1 MDIGKQ
7 NQLIFYILI
16 FSSFLLVSGCSDPG
30 ALKKDE
36 VLIQVEDQVMTSL
49 DFAKAL
55 EFSNTAYPHNAIQDK
70 GLLKTIR
77 LRLMDQLIEE
87 MILVQKAKELHIVVS
102 EPEIQRAVDEIKKDY
117 PDDEFRETFLE
128 NAVSYETWKNRLKI
142 RILMEKVI
150 RSDLEDKIK
159 VTKEDISG
167 YYKDQDPDGTLA
179 LDAESVAGEPEMNEM
194 IMKNIR
200 RKKAEENY
208 KEWIK
213 NLRKE
218 YKIEI
223 NKKLWEKILES

>member
-1 MDIGKQ
+1 MNIVKQ
-7 NQLIFYILI
+7 NRLIFYIFI
-16 FSSFLLVSGCSDPG
+16 FSSFLLINACSDPG

-36 VLIQVEDQVMTSL
+36 VLIQVEDQVMTAL
-49 DFAKAL
+49 DFSKAL

-102 EPEIQRAVDEIKKDY
+102 EPEIQKAVDEIKKDY

-167 YYKDQDPDGTLA
+167 YYKNQDPDGTL
-179 LDAESVAGEPEMNEM
+179 DAEAAAGEPEMNEM

>member
-1 MDIGKQ
+1 
-7 NQLIFYILI
+7 
-16 FSSFLLVSGCSDPG
+16 
-30 ALKKDE
+30 
-36 VLIQVEDQVMTSL
+36 
-49 DFAKAL
+49 
-55 EFSNTAYPHNAIQDK
+55 
-70 GLLKTIR
+70 LLKTIR

-102 EPEIQRAVDEIKKDY
+102 EPEIQKAVDEIKKDY

-167 YYKDQDPDGTLA
+167 YYKDQDPDSTLA
-179 LDAESVAGEPEMNEM
+179 LDAEAAAGEPEMNEM

>member
-1 MDIGKQ
+1 MDIEKQ
-7 NQLIFYILI
+7 NRLIFYILI
-16 FSSFLLVSGCSDPG
+16 LSFFLTIPGCSGPG
-30 ALKKDE
+30 TVTEDDA
-36 VLIQVEDQVMTSL
+36 LIQVEDQVMTSL

-55 EFSNTAYPHNAIQDK
+55 EFSSTAYPHNAIQEK
-70 GLLKTIR
+70 GLVKTIR

-102 EPEIQRAVDEIKKDY
+102 EPEIQEAIDEIKKDY
-117 PDDEFRETFLE
+117 PDDQFKETFLE
-128 NAVSYETWKNRLKI
+128 NAVSFETWKSRLKI

-150 RSDLEDKIK
+150 RFELENKIK
-159 VTKEDISG
+159 ITKEDISG
-167 YYKDQDPDGTLA
+167 YYKEHAPDGTLDPEA
-179 LDAESVAGEPEMNEM
+179 FTGESEMNEM
-194 IMKNIR
+194 IVKSIR

-208 KEWIK
+208 KDWIK

>member
-1 MDIGKQ
+1 MNIVKQ
-7 NQLIFYILI
+7 NRLIFYILI
-16 FSSFLLVSGCSDPG
+16 FSSFLWIYGCSDPG
-30 ALKKDE
+30 TVKKGE

-87 MILVQKAKELHIVVS
+87 MILVQKAKELNIVVS
-102 EPEIQRAVDEIKKDY
+102 EPEIQQAVDEIKKDY

-167 YYKDQDPDGTLA
+167 YYKDQDPDGTLS
-179 LDAESVAGEPEMNEM
+179 LDAEAAAGEPEMNEM